1 MITLQQVREFMKN
14 SKSPVQLVM
23 HYDEV
28 LQKNLKWPAWA
39 EQKEDGVW
47 CGVVWDGEEIG
58 FFSRTG
64 NEWYHELTSLV
75 FTKDE
80 APEFNSA
87 TPPGLYVAE
96 LVNSEMSLETLSGL
110 VNTNRKQKW
119 TSDEWYLMLGCSLRF
134 HDYIALPHLLA
145 GGSLY
150 GHATRRWYLSGHI
163 PAHYIIPGTLV
174 HTDEQWRAFA
184 QMQVDAGREG
194 AVLKQADADWVAGHK
209 GYRVTKL
216 VKGLDVDLRC
226 VGVSLD
232 GKGKRAGTLA
242 KIMVSYK
249 GKIVGADLGKGWTDE
264 RRAALLAEYQE
275 DPSSVVGRIWHVHAL
290 QEGSAGGL
298 RLPKAMSRRIDKTV
312 ADDEV

>member
-14 SKSPVQLVM
+14 SKSPVQLVK

-28 LQKNLKWPAWA
+28 LQKSLEWPAWA

-47 CGVVWDGEEIG
+47 CGVVWDGTEYA

-64 NEWYHELTSLV
+64 NEFYAELDVEVPIDLIH
-75 FTKDE
+75 
-80 APEFNSA
+80 APA
-87 TPPGLYVAE
+87 GLYIAE
-96 LVNSEMSLETLSGL
+96 LVNPSMSLETLSGL
-110 VNTNRKQKW
+110 INTNRKASW
-119 TSDEWYLMLGCSLRF
+119 TATEFGLMAYCQLRF
-134 HDYIALPHLLA
+134 HDYIALPALLA
-145 GGSLY
+145 GSWLIP
-150 GHATRRWYLSGHI
+150 HSERISTLMTRLSPQH
-163 PAHYIIPGTLV
+163 IIPGTVV

-194 AVLKQADADWVAGHK
+194 AVLKQLDADWVAGHK

-249 GKIVGADLGKGWTDE
+249 GKVVGADLGKGWTDE
-264 RRAALLAEYQE
+264 KRAALLAEYQE
-275 DPSSVVGRIWHVHAL
+275 DPSSVVGRIWHIHAL

-312 ADDEV
+312 ADDEE

>member
-14 SKSPVQLVM
+14 SKSPVQLVK

-47 CGVVWDGEEIG
+47 CGVVSAGDEFG

-64 NEWYHELTSLV
+64 NEFYSGLAGLELQ
-75 FTKDE
+75 
-80 APEFNSA
+80 
-87 TPPGLYVAE
+87 TPLLGRQDGLYVAE
-96 LVNSEMSLETLSGL
+96 LVNPVLTLEELSGL
-110 VNTNRKQKW
+110 VNTNRKAPW
-119 TSDEWYLMLGCSLRF
+119 TMYERNAMEKCQLRF
-134 HDYIALPHLLA
+134 HDYIPLRSLLDGNCLSPHTERISNLMVILPH
-145 GGSLY
+145 
-150 GHATRRWYLSGHI
+150 
-163 PAHYIIPGTLV
+163 HYIIPGTVV

-194 AVLKQADADWVAGHK
+194 AVLKQLDADWLAGHK

-264 RRAALLAEYQE
+264 KRAALLAEYQKY
-275 DPSSVVGRIWHVHAL
+275 PNSVVSQVWHIHAL

-298 RLPKAMSRRIDKTV
+298 RLPKAMSRRIDKTI
-312 ADDEV
+312 ADDEE

>member
-1 MITLQQVREFMKN
+1 MITLQKVREFMKN
-14 SKSPVQLVM
+14 SKSPVQLVK

-47 CGVVWDGEEIG
+47 CGVVWDGEEYA

-64 NEWYHELTSLV
+64 NEFYTELDVEVPIELART
-75 FTKDE
+75 
-80 APEFNSA
+80 
-87 TPPGLYVAE
+87 PGLYIAE
-96 LVNSEMSLETLSGL
+96 LVNPIISLETLSGL
-110 VNTNRKQKW
+110 INTNRKAAW
-119 TSDEWYLMLGCSLRF
+119 TMEEFNLMSYCQLRF
-134 HDYIALPHLLA
+134 HDYIPLEALLA
-145 GGSLY
+145 GICVTP
-150 GHATRRWYLSGHI
+150 HCVRWEDLRLNVGLS
-163 PAHYIIPGTLV
+163 YIIPGTLV

-194 AVLKQADADWVAGHK
+194 AVLKQLDADWLAGHK

-249 GKIVGADLGKGWTDE
+249 GKVVGADLGKGWTDE
-264 RRAALLAEYQE
+264 RRAALLAEYQA
-275 DPSSVVGRIWHVHAL
+275 DPTSVVGQVWHIHAL

-298 RLPKAMSRRIDKTV
+298 RLPKAMSRRIDKTI
-312 ADDEV
+312 ADDEEAL

>member
-14 SKSPVQLVM
+14 SKSPVQLVK

-47 CGVVWDGEEIG
+47 CGVVWDGEKLG

-64 NEWYHELTSLV
+64 NEFYHMLCSDV
-75 FTKDE
+75 FSKRN
-80 APEFNSA
+80 APNMRDVE
-87 TPPGLYVAE
+87 PGLFVAE
-96 LVNSEMSLETLSGL
+96 LINPALTLEELSGL
-110 VNTNRKQKW
+110 VNTNRTVPW
-119 TSDEWYLMLGCSLRF
+119 TDVQLDCMYDAELRF
-134 HDYIALPHLLA
+134 HDYIPLNHLMTGQSDWTLAL
-145 GGSLY
+145 
-150 GHATRRWYLSGHI
+150 RRHRLKQLI
-163 PAHYIIPGTLV
+163 DERYIIPGTLV

-194 AVLKQADADWVAGHK
+194 AVLKQLDADWLAGHK

-275 DPSSVVGRIWHVHAL
+275 DPDSVVGRVWHIHAL

-312 ADDEV
+312 ADDEE

>member
-14 SKSPVQLVM
+14 SKSPVQLVK

-47 CGVVWDGEEIG
+47 CGVVSAGGEFG

-64 NEWYHELTSLV
+64 NEFYSGLAGLELQTLLLGRQY
-75 FTKDE
+75 
-80 APEFNSA
+80 
-87 TPPGLYVAE
+87 GLYVAE
-96 LVNSEMSLETLSGL
+96 LVNPVLTLEELSGL
-110 VNTNRKQKW
+110 VNTNRKAPW
-119 TSDEWYLMLGCSLRF
+119 TMYERDAMDKCQLRF
-134 HDYIALPHLLA
+134 HDYIPLAHLLV
-145 GGSLY
+145 GGCS
-150 GHATRRWYLSGHI
+150 ATFTLRRRALGDILPPQH
-163 PAHYIIPGTLV
+163 IIPGTLV

-194 AVLKQADADWVAGHK
+194 AVLKQLDADWVAGHK

-242 KIMVSYK
+242 KIMVTYK
-249 GKIVGADLGKGWTDE
+249 GKVVGVDLGKGWTDE
-264 RRAALLAEYQE
+264 KRAALLAEYTA
-275 DPSSVVGRIWHVHAL
+275 DPSSVVGRVWHVHAL

>member
-14 SKSPVQLVM
+14 SKSPVQLVK

-47 CGVVWDGEEIG
+47 CGVVWDGAEYA

-64 NEWYHELTSLV
+64 NEFYTELDVGVPIDLIH
-75 FTKDE
+75 
-80 APEFNSA
+80 APA
-87 TPPGLYVAE
+87 GLYIAE
-96 LVNSEMSLETLSGL
+96 LVNPSMSLETLSGL
-110 VNTNRKQKW
+110 INTNRKAPW
-119 TSDEWYLMLGCSLRF
+119 TATEFGLMAYCQLRF
-134 HDYIALPHLLA
+134 HDYVPLTALVHGVSTISHADRISMLATILPHQ
-145 GGSLY
+145 
-150 GHATRRWYLSGHI
+150 H
-163 PAHYIIPGTLV
+163 IIPGTVV

-194 AVLKQADADWVAGHK
+194 AVLKQLDADWVAGHK

-249 GKIVGADLGKGWTDE
+249 GKIVGADLGKGWDDE
-264 RRAALLAEYQE
+264 KRAALLAEYQE
-275 DPSSVVGRIWHVHAL
+275 DPTSVVGRVWHIHAL

-298 RLPKAMSRRIDKTV
+298 RIPKAMSRRIDKTI
-312 ADDEV
+312 ADDEE

>member
-14 SKSPVQLVM
+14 SKSPVQLVK

-47 CGVVWDGEEIG
+47 CGVVRCGG
-58 FFSRTG
+58 VFAFFSRTG
-64 NEWYHELTSLV
+64 NEFYSELARL
-75 FTKDE
+75 E
-80 APEFNSA
+80 LQ
-87 TPPGLYVAE
+87 TPLLLSKNGLYIAE
-96 LVNSEMSLETLSGL
+96 LVNPVLTLEELGGL
-110 VNTNRKQKW
+110 VNTNRKAPW
-119 TSDEWYLMLGCSLRF
+119 TMYERDAMDKCQLRF
-134 HDYIALPHLLA
+134 HDYVPLSALMSGFSAPRQAERRYTLATTLPHQ
-145 GGSLY
+145 
-150 GHATRRWYLSGHI
+150 
-163 PAHYIIPGTLV
+163 YIIPGTSV

-194 AVLKQADADWVAGHK
+194 AVLKQLDADWVAGHK

-226 VGVSLD
+226 IGVSLD

-264 RRAALLAEYQE
+264 KRAALLAEYQE

-298 RLPKAMSRRIDKTV
+298 RLPKAMSRRIDKSV

>member
-1 MITLQQVREFMKN
+1 MITLQQVRDYMAAT
-14 SKSPVQLVM
+14 KSPVQLVK

-47 CGVVWDGEEIG
+47 CGVVWDGTYLG

-64 NEWYHELTSLV
+64 NEFYHELL
-75 FTKDE
+75 
-80 APEFNSA
+80 EFKCFPKMLSA
-87 TPPGLYVAE
+87 VPGMYVGE
-96 LVNSEMSLETLSGL
+96 LVNGHLTLEELSGL
-110 VNTNRKQKW
+110 VNTNRTTPW
-119 TSDEWYLMLGCSLRF
+119 TDDQGAYMAESELRF
-134 HDYIALPHLLA
+134 HDYIPLHHLLSGQSDWTLA
-145 GGSLY
+145 L
-150 GHATRRWYLSGHI
+150 RRHTLKQMI
-163 PAHYIIPGTLV
+163 DEKFIIPGTLV

-194 AVLKQADADWVAGHK
+194 AVLKQLDADWVAGHK

-249 GKIVGADLGKGWTDE
+249 GKVVGADLGKGWTDE
-264 RRAALLAEYQE
+264 KRAALLVEYQE
-275 DPSSVVGRIWHVHAL
+275 DPSSVAGQVWHIHAL

-298 RLPKAMSRRIDKTV
+298 RLPKAMSRRIDKPI
-312 ADDEV
+312 ADDEE

>member
-14 SKSPVQLVM
+14 SKSPVQLVK

-47 CGVVWDGEEIG
+47 CGVVVCGGEFT

-64 NEWYHELTSLV
+64 NEFYSGIAGLELQTPLLYA
-75 FTKDE
+75 KD
-80 APEFNSA
+80 
-87 TPPGLYVAE
+87 GLYIAE
-96 LVNSEMSLETLSGL
+96 LVNPTLSLEELSGL
-110 VNTNRKQKW
+110 VNTNRKTPW
-119 TSDEWYLMLGCSLRF
+119 TKYERGVMDGCCLRL
-134 HDYIALPHLLA
+134 HDYVPLPHLLA
-145 GGSLY
+145 GECGWPLAARR
-150 GHATRRWYLSGHI
+150 HALERNADGK
-163 PAHYIIPGTLV
+163 YIIPGTLV

-184 QMQVDAGREG
+184 QMQVDTGREG
-194 AVLKQADADWVAGHK
+194 AVLKQMDADWVAGHK

-249 GKIVGADLGKGWTDE
+249 GKVVGADLGKGWTDE
-264 RRAALLAEYQE
+264 KRAALLAEYQE
-275 DPSSVVGRIWHVHAL
+275 DPDSVVGRVWHVHAL

-312 ADDEV
+312 ADDEE

>member
-14 SKSPVQLVM
+14 CKSPVQLVK

-47 CGVVWDGEEIG
+47 CGVVWDGTEYA

-64 NEWYHELTSLV
+64 NEFYSELDVEVPIDLHKT
-75 FTKDE
+75 
-80 APEFNSA
+80 
-87 TPPGLYVAE
+87 PGLYIAE
-96 LVNSEMSLETLSGL
+96 LVNPSMSLETLSGL
-110 VNTNRKQKW
+110 INTNRKAPW
-119 TSDEWYLMLGCSLRF
+119 TATEFGLMAYCQLRF
-134 HDYIALPHLLA
+134 HDYIPLRSLLDGNCLSPHTERISNLRVILP
-145 GGSLY
+145 
-150 GHATRRWYLSGHI
+150 RQ
-163 PAHYIIPGTLV
+163 YIIPGTVV
-174 HTDEQWRAFA
+174 HSDEQWRAFA

-194 AVLKQADADWVAGHK
+194 AVLKQLGADWVAGHK

-264 RRAALLAEYQE
+264 KRAALLAEYQE
-275 DPSSVVGRIWHVHAL
+275 DPDSVVGRVWHVHAL

-298 RLPKAMSRRIDKTV
+298 RLPKAVSRRIDKTV
-312 ADDEV
+312 ADDEE

>member
-14 SKSPVQLVM
+14 SKSPVQLVK

-28 LQKNLKWPAWA
+28 LQRNLKWPAWA

-47 CGVVWDGEEIG
+47 CGVVWDGTEYA

-64 NEWYHELTSLV
+64 NEFYTELDVEVPISLHK
-75 FTKDE
+75 T
-80 APEFNSA
+80 
-87 TPPGLYVAE
+87 PGLYIAE
-96 LVNSEMSLETLSGL
+96 LVNPSMSLETLSGL
-110 VNTNRKQKW
+110 INTNRKAPW
-119 TSDEWYLMLGCSLRF
+119 TAAEFGLMAYCQLRF
-134 HDYIALPHLLA
+134 HDYIPLEALLA
-145 GGSLY
+145 GTCTTP
-150 GHATRRWYLSGHI
+150 HCVRWEDLRLSVG
-163 PAHYIIPGTLV
+163 PRYIVPGVLV

-194 AVLKQADADWVAGHK
+194 AVLKQLDADWVAGHK

-226 VGVSLD
+226 VGVCLD

-249 GKIVGADLGKGWTDE
+249 GKVVGADLGKGWTDE
-264 RRAALLAEYQE
+264 KRAALLAEYQE
-275 DPSSVVGRIWHVHAL
+275 DPDSVVGRVWHIHAL

-298 RLPKAMSRRIDKTV
+298 RLPKAMSRRIDKTI
-312 ADDEV
+312 ADDEE

>member
-14 SKSPVQLVM
+14 SKSPVQLVK

-47 CGVVWDGEEIG
+47 CGVVWDGAAIG
-58 FFSRTG
+58 YFSRTG
-64 NEWYHELTSLV
+64 NEFYHELSPAV
-75 FTKDE
+75 FTKDA
-80 APEFNSA
+80 APKFTA
-87 TPPGLYVAE
+87 TTPPGLYIAE
-96 LVNSEMSLETLSGL
+96 LVNPQISLEELSGF
-110 VNTNRKQKW
+110 VSTNRKVKW
-119 TSDEWYLMLGCSLRF
+119 AGAEWYQMLHSRLRF
-134 HDYIALPHLLA
+134 HDYIPLDALLEGKYVMWHCGRQAAL
-145 GGSLY
+145 
-150 GHATRRWYLSGHI
+150 R
-163 PAHYIIPGTLV
+163 YIIDGAFVIPGTLV
-174 HTDEQWRAFA
+174 YTDEQWRDFA
-184 QMQVDAGREG
+184 RMQVDAGREG
-194 AVLKQADADWVAGHK
+194 AVLKQREGDWLAGHK

-216 VKGLDVDLRC
+216 VRGLDVDLRC

-249 GKIVGADLGKGWTDE
+249 GKVVGADLGKGWTDE
-264 RRAALLAEYQE
+264 KRAALLAEYQE
-275 DPSSVVGRIWHVHAL
+275 DPDSVVGRVWHIHAL

>member
-14 SKSPVQLVM
+14 SKSPVQLVK

-47 CGVVWDGEEIG
+47 CGVVWDGEEIA

-64 NEWYHELTSLV
+64 NEWFYQLDACVL
-75 FTKDE
+75 DI
-80 APEFNSA
+80 
-87 TPPGLYVAE
+87 PPGISMQPGMYVAE
-96 LVNSEMSLETLSGL
+96 LVNAHLTLEELSGL
-110 VNTNRKQKW
+110 INTNRKQVW
-119 TSDEWYLMLGCSLRF
+119 TWGERKLMEYCQLRF
-134 HDYIALPHLLA
+134 HDYVPLSALMSGVSSHSHADRISMLATILPHQ
-145 GGSLY
+145 
-150 GHATRRWYLSGHI
+150 
-163 PAHYIIPGTLV
+163 YIIPGTLV

-194 AVLKQADADWVAGHK
+194 AVLKQLDANWLAGHK

-249 GKIVGADLGKGWTDE
+249 GKVVGADLGKGWTDE
-264 RRAALLAEYQE
+264 KRAALLAEYQE
-275 DPSSVVGRIWHVHAL
+275 DPASIVGRVWHVHAL

-312 ADDEV
+312 ADDEE

>member
-14 SKSPVQLVM
+14 SKSPVQLVK

-47 CGVVWDGEEIG
+47 CGVVWTGKEAAL
-58 FFSRTG
+58 FSRTG
-64 NEWYHELTSLV
+64 NEFYAELMDLEIIPTEVQSQ
-75 FTKDE
+75 
-80 APEFNSA
+80 
-87 TPPGLYVAE
+87 PGLYIAE
-96 LVNSEMSLETLSGL
+96 LVNPSMSLETLSGL
-110 VNTNRKQKW
+110 INTNRKAEW
-119 TSDEWYLMLGCSLRF
+119 TQEEFNLMSYCQLRF
-134 HDYIALPHLLA
+134 HDYVPLSALMSGVSVNSHADRLSMLA
-145 GGSLY
+145 AILPQQ
-150 GHATRRWYLSGHI
+150 H
-163 PAHYIIPGTLV
+163 IIPGTLV
-174 HTDEQWRAFA
+174 YTDEQWRAFA

-194 AVLKQADADWVAGHK
+194 AVLKQLDADWLAGHK

-249 GKIVGADLGKGWTDE
+249 GKVVGADLGKGWTDE
-264 RRAALLAEYQE
+264 KRAALLAEYQE
-275 DPSSVVGRIWHVHAL
+275 DPDSVVGRVWHIHAL

-298 RLPKAMSRRIDKTV
+298 RLPKAMSRRIDKTI
-312 ADDEV
+312 ADDEE

>member
-14 SKSPVQLVM
+14 SKSPVQLVK

-47 CGVVWDGEEIG
+47 CGVVWTGKEAAL
-58 FFSRTG
+58 FSRTG
-64 NEWYHELTSLV
+64 NEFYAELTDLEIIPTEVQSQ
-75 FTKDE
+75 
-80 APEFNSA
+80 
-87 TPPGLYVAE
+87 PGLYIAE
-96 LVNSEMSLETLSGL
+96 LVNPSMSLETLSGL
-110 VNTNRKQKW
+110 INTNRKAPW
-119 TSDEWYLMLGCSLRF
+119 TVAEFDLMDYCQLRF
-134 HDYIALPHLLA
+134 HDYVPLSALMSGVSVNTHADRLSMLAAILPHQ
-145 GGSLY
+145 
-150 GHATRRWYLSGHI
+150 H
-163 PAHYIIPGTLV
+163 IIPGTLV

-194 AVLKQADADWVAGHK
+194 AVLKQLDADWVAGHK

-249 GKIVGADLGKGWTDE
+249 GKVVGADLGKGWTDE
-264 RRAALLAEYQE
+264 KRAALLAEYQE
-275 DPSSVVGRIWHVHAL
+275 GPSSVVGRIWHIHAL

-312 ADDEV
+312 ADDEE

>member
-14 SKSPVQLVM
+14 SKSPVQLVK

-47 CGVVWDGEEIG
+47 CGVVWDGKELG

-64 NEWYHELTSLV
+64 NEFYTELDV
-75 FTKDE
+75 EVPIAMHK
-80 APEFNSA
+80 N
-87 TPPGLYVAE
+87 PGLYIAE
-96 LVNSEMSLETLSGL
+96 LVNPSMSLETLSGL
-110 VNTNRKQKW
+110 INTNRKVPW
-119 TSDEWYLMLGCSLRF
+119 TATEFGLMAYCQLRF
-134 HDYIALPHLLA
+134 HDYVPLSALLSGVSAHPHADRISMLATILPHQ
-145 GGSLY
+145 
-150 GHATRRWYLSGHI
+150 
-163 PAHYIIPGTLV
+163 YIIPGTLV

-194 AVLKQADADWVAGHK
+194 AVLKQLDADWVAGHK

-226 VGVSLD
+226 AGVSLD

-249 GKIVGADLGKGWTDE
+249 GKVVGADLGKGWTDE
-264 RRAALLAEYQE
+264 KRAALLTEYQE
-275 DPSSVVGRIWHVHAL
+275 DPSSVVGRVWHIHAL

-298 RLPKAMSRRIDKTV
+298 RLPKAMSRRIDKTI
-312 ADDEV
+312 ADDEE

>member
-14 SKSPVQLVM
+14 SKSPVQLVK

-47 CGVVWDGEEIG
+47 CGVVWTGKEATL
-58 FFSRTG
+58 FSRTG
-64 NEWYHELTSLV
+64 NEFYAELMDLEIIPTEVQSQ
-75 FTKDE
+75 
-80 APEFNSA
+80 
-87 TPPGLYVAE
+87 PGLYIAE
-96 LVNSEMSLETLSGL
+96 LVNPSMSLETLSGL
-110 VNTNRKQKW
+110 INTNRKAPW
-119 TSDEWYLMLGCSLRF
+119 TDVEFDLMDCCQLRF
-134 HDYIALPHLLA
+134 HDYIPLDALLA
-145 GGSLY
+145 GVCTTP
-150 GHATRRWYLSGHI
+150 HCVRWEDLRLNMTPRH
-163 PAHYIIPGTLV
+163 IIPGTLV

-194 AVLKQADADWVAGHK
+194 AVLKQLDADWVAGHK

-249 GKIVGADLGKGWTDE
+249 GKVVGADLGKGWTDE
-264 RRAALLAEYQE
+264 KRAALLAEYQA
-275 DPSSVVGRIWHVHAL
+275 DTSSVVGRIWHIHAL

-312 ADDEV
+312 ADDEE

>member
-14 SKSPVQLVM
+14 SKSPVQLVK

-47 CGVVWDGEEIG
+47 CGVVWDGKELG

-64 NEWYHELTSLV
+64 NEFYKELLECKTFPKLIG
-75 FTKDE
+75 K
-80 APEFNSA
+80 AA
-87 TPPGLYVAE
+87 GMYVGE
-96 LVNSEMSLETLSGL
+96 LVNTHLTLEELSGL
-110 VNTNRKQKW
+110 VNTNRTKPW
-119 TSDEWYLMLGCSLRF
+119 TDDQGANMAESEIRF
-134 HDYIALPHLLA
+134 HDYVTLEELLA
-145 GGSLY
+145 GVCTTP
-150 GHATRRWYLSGHI
+150 HCVRWEDLRANVAAVH
-163 PAHYIIPGTLV
+163 IIPGTLV

-194 AVLKQADADWVAGHK
+194 AVLKQLDADWLAGHK

-249 GKIVGADLGKGWTDE
+249 GKVVGADLGKGWTDE
-264 RRAALLAEYQE
+264 KRAALLAEYQE
-275 DPSSVVGRIWHVHAL
+275 DPDSVVGRVWHIHAL

-298 RLPKAMSRRIDKTV
+298 RLPKAMSRRIDKTI
-312 ADDEV
+312 ADDEE

>member
-1 MITLQQVREFMKN
+1 MIALQQVREFMKN
-14 SKSPVQLVM
+14 SKSPVQLVK

-47 CGVVWDGEEIG
+47 CGLVWDGTEYA

-64 NEWYHELTSLV
+64 NEFYTELDVEVPIDLHKT
-75 FTKDE
+75 
-80 APEFNSA
+80 
-87 TPPGLYVAE
+87 PGLYIAE
-96 LVNSEMSLETLSGL
+96 LVNPSMSLETLSGL
-110 VNTNRKQKW
+110 INTNRKTPW
-119 TSDEWYLMLGCSLRF
+119 TAAEFGLMAYCQLRF
-134 HDYIALPHLLA
+134 HDYVPLTALIHGVSTISHADRISTLARILPHQF
-145 GGSLY
+145 
-150 GHATRRWYLSGHI
+150 
-163 PAHYIIPGTLV
+163 IIPGTVV

-194 AVLKQADADWVAGHK
+194 AVLKQLDADWVAGHK

-249 GKIVGADLGKGWTDE
+249 GKVVGADLGKGWTDGK
-264 RRAALLAEYQE
+264 RTALLAEYQE
-275 DPSSVVGRIWHVHAL
+275 DPDSVVGRVWHVHAL

-312 ADDEV
+312 ADDEE

>member
-14 SKSPVQLVM
+14 SKSPVQLVK

-47 CGVVWDGEEIG
+47 CGVVWDGTEYA

-64 NEWYHELTSLV
+64 NEFYAELDAEVPIDLIH
-75 FTKDE
+75 
-80 APEFNSA
+80 APA
-87 TPPGLYVAE
+87 GLYIAE
-96 LVNSEMSLETLSGL
+96 LVNTSMSLETLSGL
-110 VNTNRKQKW
+110 INTNRKASW
-119 TSDEWYLMLGCSLRF
+119 TATEAGAMACCQLRF
-134 HDYIALPHLLA
+134 HDFIPLHSLLEGNCLLTHADRISLLANILPHQ
-145 GGSLY
+145 
-150 GHATRRWYLSGHI
+150 HI
-163 PAHYIIPGTLV
+163 IGGTLV
-174 HTDEQWRAFA
+174 HTDEQWRDFA
-184 QMQVDAGREG
+184 KMQVDAGREG
-194 AVLKQADADWVAGHK
+194 AVLKQLDADWLAGHK

-264 RRAALLAEYQE
+264 KRAALLAEYQE
-275 DPSSVVGRIWHVHAL
+275 DPDSVVGRIWHVHAL

-312 ADDEV
+312 ADDEE